1 MSELGGP
8 KPRNPKQKQPQTLK
22 PRPVD
27 PFEHETLNPKPMW
40 EGKKAHVSAPKSQLC
55 KDADLTGLAAVH
67 RMALAHGLLD
77 FTGFL

>member
-1 MSELGGP
+1 
-8 KPRNPKQKQPQTLK
+8 
-22 PRPVD
+22 
-27 PFEHETLNPKPMW
+27 MW
-40 EGKKAHVSAPKSQLC
+40 EGKKTHVPAPKSQLC